1 MVEPKRRNE
10 LLSSNQSRVLVDL
23 NLVNRAKL
31 PYLRPFG
38 PLKRSRCFYICWSVR
53 DGPKALN
60 GLRLTSLRSHR

>member
-1 MVEPKRRNE
+1 MVEPKRQNE

-38 PLKRSRCFYICWSVR
+38 P
-53 DGPKALN
+53 PKAPSLFLYLLVC
-60 GLRLTSLRSHR
+60 LRRTKGS

>member
-1 MVEPKRRNE
+1 MVEPKRQNE

-38 PLKRSRCFYICWSVR
+38 P
-53 DGPKALN
+53 P
-60 GLRLTSLRSHR
+60 